1 MCFPVENVNQM
12 WTGSVPVAFWRVM
25 FLLFLHPSVM
35 GNGASEMTP
44 KEIKDLAA
52 RSHLTEEEIKKLKG
66 GLIDFGSCF
75 LLC

>member
-1 MCFPVENVNQM
+1 
-12 WTGSVPVAFWRVM
+12 
-25 FLLFLHPSVM
+25 M

-66 GLIDFGSCF
+66 EG
-75 LLC
+75 